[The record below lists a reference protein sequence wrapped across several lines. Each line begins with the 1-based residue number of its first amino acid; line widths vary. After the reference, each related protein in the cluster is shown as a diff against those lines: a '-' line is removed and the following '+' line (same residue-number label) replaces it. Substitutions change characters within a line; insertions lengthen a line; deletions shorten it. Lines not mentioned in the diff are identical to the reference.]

1 MKVGTDSVLLGA
13 AIPPSEMPI
22 KVLDIGTGTGILA
35 LMLAQRF
42 TNAHI
47 DAVEIDAEAVLEAQH
62 NFDASAW
69 KTKLHLLPSSLQDAQ
84 LQASHYDLI
93 ISNPPYYLAN
103 ASYKINEDKRR
114 TARYT
119 HSLSHEEILQAV
131 NKLLT
136 PEGKFYVI
144 LPSEVTEK
152 FSEMADAN
160 SLFLVWQMNVRMTP
174 LAAIS
179 RCILAFSKQEEMNA
193 IQEMVVYDEDRK
205 RSAAY
210 TALTQDFYL

>member
-13 AIPPSEMPI
+13 VVPPSEMPI
-22 KVLDIGTGTGILA
+22 KALDIGTGTGILA

-42 TNAHI
+42 SNAQI
-47 DAVEIDAEAVLEAQH
+47 DAVEIDAAAALEAQY

-69 KTKLHLLPSSLQDAQ
+69 KNRLYLLHSSLQDAP

-93 ISNPPYYLAN
+93 ISNPPYYFVD
-103 ASYKINEDKRR
+103 ASYKINEVKRR
-114 TARYT
+114 SARYT

-131 NKLLT
+131 NRLLN
-136 PEGKFYVI
+136 PQGKFYVV
-144 LPSEVTEK
+144 LPSEVSGK
-152 FSEMADAN
+152 FSEMAQAS
-160 SLFLVWQMNVRMTP
+160 SLFRVRQMNVRMTP
-174 LAAIS
+174 SAAIS

-205 RSAAY
+205 RSVAY
-210 TALTQDFYL
+210 ANLTQDFYL

>member
-13 AIPPSEMPI
+13 VVPPSEMPI
-22 KVLDIGTGTGILA
+22 KALDIGTGTGILA

-42 TNAHI
+42 SNAQI
-47 DAVEIDAEAVLEAQH
+47 DAVEIDAAAALEAQY

-69 KTKLHLLPSSLQDAQ
+69 KNRLYLLHSSLQDAP

-119 HSLSHEEILQAV
+119 HSLSHEEILQAA
-131 NKLLT
+131 KELLT
-136 PEGKFYVI
+136 PEGKFYVV
-144 LPSEVTEK
+144 LPSEVFEK
-152 FSEMADAN
+152 FCQMAEAS
-160 SLFLVWQMNVRMTP
+160 SLFLVWQINVRMTP
-174 LAAIS
+174 FAAIS
-179 RCILAFSKQEEMNA
+179 RCILAFSKQEELNV

-205 RSAAY
+205 RGVAY
-210 TALTQDFYL
+210 ANLTQDFYL

>member
-47 DAVEIDAEAVLEAQH
+47 DAVEIDAVAAAEAQY

-69 KTKLHLLPSSLQDAQ
+69 KTRLNLFHSSLQDAP
-84 LQASHYDLI
+84 LQVSYYDLI

-114 TARYT
+114 MARYT
-119 HSLSHEEILQAV
+119 HSLSHAEILQAV

-136 PEGKFYVI
+136 PKGKFYVV
-144 LPSEVTEK
+144 LPSEVSEK
-152 FSEMADAN
+152 FSEMAKAN
-160 SLFLVWQMNVRMTP
+160 SLCLVWQMNVRMTP

-179 RCILAFSKQEEMNA
+179 RCILAFSKQEEMNV
-193 IQEMVVYDEDRK
+193 IQEIIVYDEDRK

-210 TALTQDFYL
+210 ANLTQDFYL